1 MNIATLLEKLIVKK
15 YYANKEDIENKL
27 NVFYA
32 MSKISDEEYSNLT
45 LKVEEVYAVV
55 EDTEEVADKLIRKLL
70 GLRIF
75 ADENGKTNLSL
86 TDVNGELLIVSQFTL
101 CADCKK
107 GNRPSFTKAGNP
119 EKANALYE
127 YVLSACREKIAVT
140 ESGVFGADMRVDL
153 SNDGPFTILFDSCE
167 M

>member
-55 EDTEEVADKLIRKLL
+55 EDTEVTE
-70 GLRIF
+70 
-75 ADENGKTNLSL
+75 E
-86 TDVNGELLIVSQFTL
+86 
-101 CADCKK
+101 
-107 GNRPSFTKAGNP
+107 
-119 EKANALYE
+119 
-127 YVLSACREKIAVT
+127 VT
-140 ESGVFGADMRVDL
+140 ESEA
-153 SNDGPFTILFDSCE
+153 E
-167 M
+167 